1 MARCIKAGKEEFDLG
16 QQIKKYRKLR
26 NMTQDDLAERINTDR
41 SNIGK
46 IENGV
51 RGKTKVGLL
60 VRISKTLNVPLCVL
74 LDLDGELEQIMGTIE
89 LLNHENRR
97 IVQIASNALLHTQMA
112 VEEKG

>member
-1 MARCIKAGKEEFDLG
+1 MPQIDTESEEYRIG
-16 QQIKKYRKLR
+16 QRVREYRLLR